1 MILKKKKQ
9 PKYRAM
15 AVGRFENEAHTIWST
30 DTAAYTSVKE
40 FVKAV
45 GDKDPYYE
53 CLAEE
58 LHVKPEELPAHLEA
72 HDGIPEMCALIKV
85 LLAVRFNIAIKGFE
99 RPRDAVN
106 FLSFLEQIGY
116 AAPADPET
124 EALMTDIPQDHL
136 KKWTKL
142 RHSSL
147 VDWKN

>member
-15 AVGRFENEAHTIWST
+15 AVGRFENEERTIWSV

-40 FVKAV
+40 FVKAA

-58 LHVKPEELPAHLEA
+58 LHMKPAELPAHLEA

-124 EALMTDIPQDHL
+124 EALMTDIPQEHL
-136 KKWTKL
+136 KKWTHL
-142 RHSSL
+142 RHRSL
-147 VDWKN
+147 VDWKD